1 MTPEGRLCV
10 RTFKGKGIMNLH
22 KHFQNE
28 SEFVTKDLYFTRMEW
43 KEYSLKIFRMFSVP
57 SLLLREKV

>member
-28 SEFVTKDLYFTRMEW
+28 SEFVTQDLYFTRMEW
-43 KEYSLKIFRMFSVP
+43 KVYSLKIFRI
-57 SLLLREKV
+57 